1 MEGRT
6 SAVDPDI
13 IPLGSVVYIEGY
25 GVRIA
30 EDTGAYIK
38 GDRMDLYVEDWDVAK
53 EFGRKKLQVVI
64 LERRE

>member
-1 MEGRT
+1 MKT
-6 SAVDPDI
+6 KCSLSSASDWITASVDV
-13 IPLGSVVYIEGY
+13 SQSRYE
-25 GVRIA
+25 
-30 EDTGAYIK
+30 GAYIK

>member
-1 MEGRT
+1 M
-6 SAVDPDI
+6 AI
-13 IPLGSVVYIEGY
+13 WKFLHVYIEGY